1 MSELRVRDATDADLD
16 AVLTIRSRSFGPLGA
31 DGQGWWQRIADE
43 TVGGRMLVVVETA
56 ETGSTSERVLG
67 SGRIRPH
74 QQAWG
79 GRHLPMGGVAGVYVD
94 PAARG
99 RGVASLLG
107 RALVQRMTELG
118 DVVSC
123 LYPTAPML
131 YRAVG
136 YELGGGQTRFTYAAD
151 ALRSL
156 RSVAPGVSVRS
167 AGPDD
172 ADRFETLARDHQ
184 QQHCLSGPMLAGAQT
199 WRNRLADTEMIHY
212 LADDGFVAYSLG
224 GGVLTVESLV
234 AQSPGTAA
242 ALWSVVGSGS
252 SAAPVVQAWL
262 DPRDPVALAVGG
274 LPDAGVHTVPWMLR
288 VVDLGGAVAARGF
301 APGLTASASVAVTD
315 PDAPANTGTW
325 VIAVSGGRGKA
336 VLQQPSTVPTRT
348 THPQSSGHDSP
359 SSGHFRTAPGRPEPQ
374 SSGHL
379 RTASGPAASGKDEQ
393 PVRLEARGLAALWCG
408 WTLPRLRQAGL
419 AAGGSPTDDAALD
432 AIFAGQPFMTEYF

>member
-1 MSELRVRDATDADLD
+1 MSELRVRDVTEADLD
-16 AVLTIRSRSFGPLGA
+16 AVLTIRSRSFGPLGSG
-31 DGQGWWQRIADE
+31 GQGWWQRVADE
-43 TVGGRMLVVVETA
+43 TMGGRMLVVVETA
-56 ETGSTSERVLG
+56 DSRSASDRVLG
-67 SGRIRPH
+67 SGRIRPY
-74 QQAWG
+74 QQVWG

-107 RALVQRMTELG
+107 RALVQRMIELG

-136 YELGGGQTRFTYAAD
+136 YELGGGQTRLTYAAD

-156 RSVAPGVSVRS
+156 RSVGAGVSLRA
-167 AGPDD
+167 AGPGD
-172 ADRFETLARDHQ
+172 AARFEELARAHQ
-184 QQHCLSGPMLAGAQT
+184 QQNRLSGPMLPTVET
-199 WRNRLADTEMIHY
+199 WRAQLADTEMIHY

-224 GGVLTVESLV
+224 GGVLTVEGLV

-252 SAAPVVQAWL
+252 SAAPVVKAWL

-301 APGLTASASVAVTD
+301 APGLVASASVAVTD

-348 THPQSSGHDSP
+348 THPRSSGHNP
-359 SSGHFRTAPGRPEPQ
+359 ESSGH
-374 SSGHL
+374 SS
-379 RTASGPAASGKDEQ
+379 TASGPAASGHDEQ

-408 WTLPRLRQAGL
+408 WTLSRLRQAGL
-419 AAGGSPTDDAALD
+419 AVGGSPTDDAALD
-432 AIFAGQPFMTEYF
+432 AIFVGQPFMTEYF